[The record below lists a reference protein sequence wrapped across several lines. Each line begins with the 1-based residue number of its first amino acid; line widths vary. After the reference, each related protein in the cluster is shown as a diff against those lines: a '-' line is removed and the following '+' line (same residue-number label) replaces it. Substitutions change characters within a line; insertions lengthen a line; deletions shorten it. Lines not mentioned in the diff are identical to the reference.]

1 MRAVIKI
8 EDPNEEIETY
18 RNMLDCL
25 KLLKIISRK
34 NGKAKKK
41 KKKRKKS
48 KILNDGKLTAVPA
61 LVVFFAAFMSSS
73 IVSDP

>member
-34 NGKAKKK
+34 TEEQQ
-41 KKKRKKS
+41 KKRKKS

>member
-34 NGKAKKK
+34 TEEQQKKK
-41 KKKRKKS
+41 GKKS
-48 KILNDGKLTAVPA
+48 KILNDQKLTAVPA
-61 LVVFFAAFMSSS
+61 LVVFLAKFVSSS
-73 IVSDP
+73 ITSDP

>member
-18 RNMLDCL
+18 MNNMLDCL

-34 NGKAKKK
+34 TEEQQKKK
-41 KKKRKKS
+41 GKKS
-48 KILNDGKLTAVPA
+48 KILNDQKLTAVPA
-61 LVVFFAAFMSSS
+61 LVVFLAAFMSSS

>member
-34 NGKAKKK
+34 TEEQQ
-41 KKKRKKS
+41 KKRKKKQNS
-48 KILNDGKLTAVPA
+48 K
-61 LVVFFAAFMSSS
+61 
-73 IVSDP
+73 